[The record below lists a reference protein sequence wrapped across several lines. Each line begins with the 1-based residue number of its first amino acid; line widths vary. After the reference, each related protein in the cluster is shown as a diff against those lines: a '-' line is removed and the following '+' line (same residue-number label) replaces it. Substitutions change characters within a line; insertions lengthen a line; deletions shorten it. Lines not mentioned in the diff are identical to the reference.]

1 MQAKKICFFCFRK
14 VWQVFAV
21 ALVVLAVFVS
31 VLKYA
36 LPYANDYK
44 HDIETLINKQFGV
57 DLTIGAISASWQG
70 TGPSLVLE
78 NLTFADNQNAPIALS
93 IANTSLQLN
102 VIESLK
108 NWQLRSDYF
117 VLNGFVADVNLK
129 ELSNLQTNSDSNF
142 EQQSLI
148 ESLFLGATGHF
159 SIQESQLNLITHLGK
174 RHSLLLEDITWQ
186 NSEQIHQGIGEV
198 SIPGFSQGH
207 YSARLS
213 FTGERLRDLNGQIYL
228 HASKVDVSD
237 WLTQDLNEDK
247 LGIHTELNGEAW
259 VSMQSG
265 KLENVHLNWLPS
277 YIKWLENGQSER
289 ISLTSGQI
297 LFTPSKQG
305 QFWELSTTPL
315 QLSHNDIPYTATQ
328 VRGEFS
334 AAQQQVWFDELSV
347 TLLSD
352 LSALSNMEFAKQVAA
367 HDLQGALRGRVSI
380 GPEKDVSA
388 WLGGRDLS
396 WRQVGGIPGAD
407 SLRLEFALQNNS
419 GAVSLFSENAQF
431 HTAGLFDRPL
441 AYNQLNLE
449 LQFFKRGNDWQVVSD
464 SLWFDNEDL
473 TVAGE
478 MHLNLA
484 DEPELDL
491 YVEVLGGSA
500 EVASHYFPQT
510 LMKASLIKY
519 LNEGILGGIHRE
531 SQVLFSGRLTDFP
544 FSNGAGQFDVLSK
557 IEDAEFAFAPG
568 WPAIKNAETTLHFSN
583 ERMDIYAHS
592 GTLINQKIEDSVVV
606 SIDNLDAADDLWVRI
621 NHITQAPSLVPFFA
635 ATPLNDPLSNILQ
648 IVQGKGEVEG
658 DITLK
663 IDLRNLDVLAEGDI
677 YLRNLPIFL
686 SKPGMQLDQ
695 VDAVLHFKDDAISI
709 PDASAS
715 WLGMPVQFDV
725 KGDGDNKNYQVDINA
740 QLLAQSDKLLPYTD
754 GLLDGYLSGEA
765 ELNTA
770 LSLVFSDESFNYTAE
785 FSSDLVGLSS
795 DFSAPY
801 NKIVSSTW
809 PLQGVVQGD
818 DISNLIM
825 VNIDKKLFFNGI
837 LDNDSVQ
844 LSNAHLI
851 SGKRDRGLAQD
862 GFVVSI
868 DHAELDLQSW
878 IPFIDRV
885 INSGNRA
892 KNQASLFPELR
903 AIDAQIGDLD
913 LSDIHFNDLE
923 MRLRPSSDGMTMR
936 LNAKELRAQIVLP
949 PSGSSRPIA
958 INTDYLRLNLPKLA
972 ESMSTDLENESSA
985 NMPADDLSWLAHIP
999 AVAFNCSDCR
1009 VDTYQLDKV
1018 SMSLFGDGNKL
1029 VIPELVVDKKEHV
1042 LRGQGQWQA
1051 GVSRIEG
1058 IMNSKDIGELFDE
1071 FDLTSTIKDSK
1082 ASIGYQLQWNGAPYD
1097 INLPSL
1103 AGEVNWELGEGHL
1116 AEISDQGARV
1126 FSLLSLDSLVRKLKL
1141 DFRDVFSKGFFYNKM
1156 QGSVQ
1161 LEEGIAY
1168 TKDTKMDGVPADL
1181 TIQGYANLNTY
1192 DINYDLAVAPQVT
1205 SSLPVIVAWMVNP
1218 VTGLAALALDKVIHS
1233 ARVISEI
1240 KFKVTGT
1247 MDKPIVTEIN
1257 RKSREVEIPQAAQNT
1272 PPKAQ
1277 DALPSRELVE
1287 STNSTLIKKEAR
1299 TVDEAGV

>member
-14 VWQVFAV
+14 VWQIFAV

-44 HDIETLINKQFGV
+44 YDIETLINKQFGV

-70 TGPSLVLE
+70 SGPSLVLE
-78 NLTFADNQNAPIALS
+78 NLTFADNKNAPIALS

-117 VLNGFVADVNLK
+117 VLQGFVADVNLK
-129 ELSNLQTNSDSNF
+129 EISSLQTDSHSNF

-159 SIQESQLNLITHLGK
+159 SIQKSQLNLITHLGR
-174 RHSLLLEDITWQ
+174 RHSLLLDDITWQ
-186 NSEQIHQGIGEV
+186 NSEQIHQGVGEV

-247 LGIHTELNGEAW
+247 LGIHTEINGEAW
-259 VSMQSG
+259 VSMQNG

-289 ISLTSGQI
+289 ISLTSGQV

-305 QFWELSTTPL
+305 QFWELSSTPL
-315 QLSHNDIPYTATQ
+315 HLSHNDIPYSQTQ
-328 VRGEFS
+328 LRGEFS

-347 TLLSD
+347 SLLSD
-352 LSALSNMEFAKQVAA
+352 LSTLTNMEFAKQVAV

-380 GPEKDVSA
+380 GPEKAVSA

-407 SLRLEFALQNNS
+407 NVRLEATLQNNM
-419 GAVSLFSENAQF
+419 GAVSLFSENTQF
-431 HTAGLFDRPL
+431 HSAGLFDRPL

-449 LQFFKRGNDWQVVSD
+449 FQFFKRDNDWQVVSD

-491 YVEVLGGSA
+491 YVEVLGGDA
-500 EVASHYFPQT
+500 KVAGHYFPQT
-510 LMKASLIKY
+510 LMKASLINY
-519 LNEGILGGIHRE
+519 LNEGILDGIHRE

-544 FSNGAGQFDVLSK
+544 FNNGNGQFDVLSK
-557 IEDAEFAFAPG
+557 IEEAEFAFAPG

-606 SIDNLDAADDLWVRI
+606 SIDNLDAADDLLVRI
-621 NHITQAPSLVPFFA
+621 NHITQAPSLAPFFA

-648 IVQGKGEVEG
+648 IVQGQGEVEG
-658 DITLK
+658 NITLK
-663 IDLRNLDVLAEGDI
+663 IDLRDLDVLAEGDI
-677 YLRNLPIFL
+677 HLRNLPVYL
-686 SKPGMQLDQ
+686 SKPGIQLTQ
-695 VDAVLHFKDDAISI
+695 VDALLHFKDDAITI
-709 PDASAS
+709 PNATAN
-715 WLGMPVQFDV
+715 WLGMPVWFDV
-725 KGDGDNKNYQVDINA
+725 KGDGDNHSYQVDINA
-740 QLLAQSDKLLPYTD
+740 ELMAKTDKLLPYTD
-754 GLLDGYLSGEA
+754 GFLDDYLAGQTA
-765 ELNTA
+765 LNTA
-770 LSLVFSDESFNYTAE
+770 LSLVFSDETFNYTAE

-801 NKIVSSTW
+801 KKIVSSTW

-825 VNIDKKLFFNGI
+825 LNIDKKLFFNGI

-851 SGKRDRGLAQD
+851 SGNRDKGLAQD

-868 DHAELDLQSW
+868 DHTDLDLKSW
-878 IPFIDRV
+878 IPFIERIIDSSKTAREQV
-885 INSGNRA
+885 
-892 KNQASLFPELR
+892 SLFPELS
-903 AIDAQIGDLD
+903 AINTQIGNLD
-913 LSDIHFNDLE
+913 LSGIHFNDLE

-936 LNAKELRAQIVLP
+936 LNAKELRAQVVLP

-958 INTDYLRLNLPKLA
+958 IEADYLRLNLPKLE
-972 ESMSTDLENESSA
+972 ESESAKVDSQVSL
-985 NMPADDLSWLAHIP
+985 PVEDLSWLARIP
-999 AVAFNCSDCR
+999 AIAFNCSDCKI
-1009 VDTYQLDKV
+1009 DNYQLDRV
-1018 SMSLFGDGNKL
+1018 SMSLFGDGEKL
-1029 VIPELVVDKKEHV
+1029 VIPELVVDKQEHV

-1051 GVSRIEG
+1051 GVTRVEG

-1082 ASIGYQLQWNGAPYD
+1082 ASIGYQLQWNGAPYAV
-1097 INLPSL
+1097 NMQSF
-1103 AGEVNWELGEGHL
+1103 AGEVTWELGEGHL

-1161 LEEGIAY
+1161 LEKGIAY

-1247 MDKPIVTEIN
+1247 MEQPIVTEIN

-1272 PPKAQ
+1272 PPKEQ
-1277 DALPSRELVE
+1277 DTLSSSE
-1287 STNSTLIKKEAR
+1287 LIKGAQSRSIKKASSPLN
-1299 TVDEAGV
+1299 EAGV